1 MANEFIRVAKDVF
14 SNKNIL
20 IISITTSM
28 ISITDMGWRPF
39 WGLYLTNELKASIA
53 AVGLLS
59 TIASSERLLF
69 QLPGGLL
76 ADRFGRRKIIIY
88 GTALRFIPPLIY
100 LWATHWTQV
109 IPALLVSGAT
119 SIYMPAFNA
128 IIADSIPEEERGAG
142 YGAYRTIT
150 SSPQIFGPIIGGVLM
165 DNFGYKEGVRIFLI
179 VSLFTNLI
187 VTYAR
192 WKVLT
197 ETLDVDNNSIAKAN
211 ALEKTNFTQKIRNT
225 FDLPRT
231 IWVMVTVAILGS
243 FGMRMV
249 WDFMSIYAVEIIGLS
264 NTQLG
269 IVQTTGGIIAAI
281 LAMPGGMMSDR
292 FGRKPMILVSRIVSP
307 IMTAGVT
314 IATDFTQYFAIQFV
328 NSIGNAL
335 GGGGMYAGGPAWN
348 ALIADLVP
356 REKRGTVMGTI
367 GTVSGLVATPSSIV
381 GGYLWQAISPQFPFY
396 ISLVLGILGAFVFAF
411 GVKEPK
417 RPERSIVK
425 TPELS

>member
-1 MANEFIRVAKDVF
+1 MASDFVRVAKDVL

-20 IISITTSM
+20 VIALTTSL

-39 WGLYLTNELKASIA
+39 WGLYLTKELGASIA

-59 TIASSERLLF
+59 TIASSENLLF

-76 ADRFGRRKIIIY
+76 ADKYGRRKIIIF

-100 LWATHWTQV
+100 LRATDWTQV
-109 IPALLVSGAT
+109 IPALLVNGAT

-128 IIADSIPEEERGAG
+128 IIADSLPEEERGAG

-165 DNFGYKEGVRIFLI
+165 DSFGYREGVRIFLI
-179 VSLFTNLI
+179 VSLFTNI
-187 VTYAR
+187 FVTFAR
-192 WKVLT
+192 WKILT
-197 ETLDVDNNSIAKAN
+197 ETLDVDRAPVSDAPK
-211 ALEKTNFTQKIRNT
+211 EKQTLKQKIGST
-225 FDLPRT
+225 FELPRT
-231 IWVMVTVAILGS
+231 IWVMVLVAILGS
-243 FGMRMV
+243 FGMRLV

-269 IVQTTGGIIAAI
+269 LVQTTGGIVAAI
-281 LAMPGGMMSDR
+281 LAMPGGMMSDK
-292 FGRKPMILVSRIVSP
+292 FGRKPMILVSRITSP
-307 IMTAGVT
+307 IATAAVT
-314 IATDFTQYFAIQFV
+314 LAATFNQYFLIQFV
-328 NSIGNAL
+328 NSIGNSL

-367 GTVSGLVATPSSIV
+367 GTVSGIVATPSSII
-381 GGYLWQAISPQFPFY
+381 GGYLWQTFSPQFPFY
-396 ISLVLGILGAFVFAF
+396 VSVVLGLIGALVFAI

-417 RPERSIVK
+417 RPEKVK
-425 TPELS
+425 SLSSEPG

>member
-1 MANEFIRVAKDVF
+1 MASDFVRVAKDVL

-20 IISITTSM
+20 VIALTTSL

-39 WGLYLTNELKASIA
+39 WGLYLTKELGASIA

-59 TIASSERLLF
+59 TIASSENLLF

-76 ADRFGRRKIIIY
+76 ADKYGRRKIIIF

-100 LWATHWTQV
+100 LWATDWTQV
-109 IPALLVSGAT
+109 IPALLVNGAT

-128 IIADSIPEEERGAG
+128 IIADSLPEEERGAG

-165 DNFGYKEGVRIFLI
+165 DSFGYREGVRIFLI
-179 VSLFTNLI
+179 VSLFTNI
-187 VTYAR
+187 FVTFAR
-192 WKVLT
+192 WKILT
-197 ETLDVDNNSIAKAN
+197 ETLDVDRAPVSDAPK
-211 ALEKTNFTQKIRNT
+211 EKQTLKQKIGST
-225 FDLPRT
+225 FELPRT
-231 IWVMVTVAILGS
+231 IWVMVLVAILGS
-243 FGMRMV
+243 FGMRLV

-269 IVQTTGGIIAAI
+269 LVQTTGGIVAAI
-281 LAMPGGMMSDR
+281 LAMPGGMMSDK
-292 FGRKPMILVSRIVSP
+292 FGRKPMILVSRITSP
-307 IMTAGVT
+307 IATAAVT
-314 IATDFTQYFAIQFV
+314 LAATFNQYFLIQFV
-328 NSIGNAL
+328 NSIGNSL

-367 GTVSGLVATPSSIV
+367 GTVSGIVATPSSII
-381 GGYLWQAISPQFPFY
+381 GGYLWQTFSPQFPFY
-396 ISLVLGILGAFVFAF
+396 VSVVLGLIGALVFAI

-417 RPERSIVK
+417 RPEKVK
-425 TPELS
+425 SLSSEPG

>member
-1 MANEFIRVAKDVF
+1 VASDFVRVAKDVF

-20 IISITTSM
+20 VIALTTSL

-39 WGLYLTNELKASIA
+39 WGLYLTKELGASIA

-59 TIASSERLLF
+59 TIASSENLLF

-76 ADRFGRRKIIIY
+76 ADKYGRRKIIIF

-100 LWATHWTQV
+100 LWATDWTQV
-109 IPALLVSGAT
+109 IPALLVNGAT

-128 IIADSIPEEERGAG
+128 IIADSLPEEERGAG

-165 DNFGYKEGVRIFLI
+165 DSFGYREGVRIFLI
-179 VSLFTNLI
+179 VSLFTNI
-187 VTYAR
+187 FVTFAR
-192 WKVLT
+192 WKILT
-197 ETLDVDNNSIAKAN
+197 ETLDVDRAPVSDTPK
-211 ALEKTNFTQKIRNT
+211 EKQTLKQKIGST
-225 FDLPRT
+225 FELPRT
-231 IWVMVTVAILGS
+231 IWVMVLVAILGS
-243 FGMRMV
+243 FGMRLV

-269 IVQTTGGIIAAI
+269 LVQTTGGIVAAI
-281 LAMPGGMMSDR
+281 LAMPGGMMSDK
-292 FGRKPMILVSRIVSP
+292 FGRKPMILVSRITSP
-307 IMTAGVT
+307 IATAAVT
-314 IATDFTQYFAIQFV
+314 LAATFNQYFLIQFV
-328 NSIGNAL
+328 NSIGNSL

-367 GTVSGLVATPSSIV
+367 GTVSGIVATPSSIL
-381 GGYLWQAISPQFPFY
+381 GGYLWQTFSPQFPFY
-396 ISLVLGILGAFVFAF
+396 VSVVLGLIGALVFAL

-417 RPERSIVK
+417 RPEKVK
-425 TPELS
+425 SLSSEPG